1 MSVDTELDELLRD
14 LTTGGHSV
22 MAAVLEQHNDALRH
36 AGIDASTALLVRI
49 AALVTLDAAPASYVI
64 HLGLA
69 EAAGLPAE
77 AIEATLM
84 ELVPLVGTARVI
96 SAAGKIKEAAGEL
109 SAP

>member
-1 MSVDTELDELLRD
+1 MSVDTELDELMRD
-14 LTTGGHSV
+14 LAVGGHPLLAA
-22 MAAVLEQHNDALRH
+22 MAEQHHGALRH
-36 AGIDASTALLVRI
+36 AGIDAPTALLVRI

-69 EAAGLPAE
+69 DAAGLRAE

-96 SAAGKIKEAAGEL
+96 SAAGKIKEAVGEL